1 MAGTYYKYAERDAD
15 SQVNWAEV
23 GKGITDM
30 LAETNRVRQ
39 NKKDALDVA
48 QRETMNY
55 LAETPNGEHV
65 GARQSILEYS
75 DQASNQM
82 RIMKRLMEQGQ
93 LSVKD
98 FTIFRQNLTDN
109 TNLAFNANKAY
120 QEGYELTK
128 QRERDGISSGLEPDN
143 WSESEEFGN
152 WGNIGWQIA
161 PNGTV
166 MAGKMVEEEV
176 DGKKV
181 RTLDKTPGGLRSMN
195 YLNQAILGRI
205 DKYDYESPVDQWVD
219 NLGKNIEVTTL
230 LGTYGSQGL
239 STSLE
244 DVTKKQY
251 KKEGDRQIEYNFIQS
266 ENDKIK
272 EIAGTNLDSARI
284 LYDSAKI
291 APNGKPYEITTNVE
305 EAKKGDNYILK
316 VVDPESGG
324 FKYELTNGQKKDT
337 EEFIRTQMRAKY
349 DKIEKEDVV
358 GQLNLQETAEQRE
371 RAAAKYRPKPENKD
385 KEADDATSMIGKL
398 FYGDDNQV
406 KSAIDYFKGIKGK
419 DGKIAFKE
427 IVRNGNTGVTVTL
440 ANGNKENISF
450 VDANNRPRTQE
461 DFIAAAGPL
470 LANELDV
477 SSSLKRGA
485 YQKNARFNPDS
496 KGVGATI
503 ERFKLEADA
512 LSDSSQRAYEKI
524 QSELPNGFKAEDTG
538 SYNPMSSDALNQ
550 VTITAPN
557 GKKYTVKTGL
567 SGEKAINAA
576 IAVEKFVINNSP
588 KTGGTPSAGGTTAA
602 GGRTR

>member
-93 LSVKD
+93 MSVKD

-166 MAGKMVEEEV
+166 MTGKMVEEEV

-205 DKYDYESPVDQWVD
+205 DKYDYEAPVDQWVD
-219 NLGKNIEVTTL
+219 SLGKNIEMTTL

-239 STSLE
+239 SRSLE

-291 APNGKPYEITTNVE
+291 APNGKPYEITTNAE

-324 FKYELTNGQKKDT
+324 FKYDLTDGQKKDT

-349 DKIEKEDVV
+349 DKIEKEEVV

-371 RAAAKYRPKPENKD
+371 RAAAKYRPKPEDKD
-385 KEADDATSMIGKL
+385 KESDDATSMIGKL

-427 IVRNGNTGVTVTL
+427 IVRDGNTGVTVTL

-485 YQKNARFNPDS
+485 YQKDAKFNPNS

-512 LSDSSQRAYEKI
+512 LSDSSQRAYKKI
-524 QSELPNGFKAEDTG
+524 QAELPNGFTAEDTG
-538 SYNPMSSDALNQ
+538 SYNPMSDDALNQ

-557 GKKYTVKTGL
+557 GKKYIVKTDL

-588 KTGGTPSAGGTTAA
+588 KTGGTTAA